1 MFNILNA
8 PITIFIRPKYTMV
21 TYGRYVTFAHL
32 CRVASYLRAFR
43 GNAMGRNAEVRFS
56 CRVKWSRNVTRNS
69 GGGIVEKGRSAEK
82 NGRGKENTW
91 KKRRKRK
98 RKRGSKMRMH
108 NKWNCSEKK
117 RNSDY
122 DSVPVRVLFC
132 VVSRDGGEGMQND
145 FSAEIRATRI

>member
-43 GNAMGRNAEVRFS
+43 GNAMGRNVEVRFS
-56 CRVKWSRNVTRNS
+56 CRVKWSRNVTQWWWWNRR
-69 GGGIVEKGRSAEK
+69 ERE
-82 NGRGKENTW
+82 
-91 KKRRKRK
+91 KRRKKWK
-98 RKRGSKMRMH
+98 RQGKHVEETEEKKKETREQNADAQQVKLF
-108 NKWNCSEKK
+108 WKK

-122 DSVPVRVLFC
+122 ESVPVRVLFC

>member
-56 CRVKWSRNVTRNS
+56 CRVKWSRNVTQWWWWNRR
-69 GGGIVEKGRSAEK
+69 ERE
-82 NGRGKENTW
+82 
-91 KKRRKRK
+91 KRRKKWK
-98 RKRGSKMRMH
+98 RQGKH
-108 NKWNCSEKK
+108 VEETEEKK
-117 RNSDY
+117 KETREQNADAQQ
-122 DSVPVRVLFC
+122 VKLF
-132 VVSRDGGEGMQND
+132 
-145 FSAEIRATRI
+145 

>member
-8 PITIFIRPKYTMV
+8 PITIFIRPKYTMM

-56 CRVKWSRNVTRNS
+56 CRVKWSRNVTRNG

-108 NKWNCSEKK
+108 NK
-117 RNSDY
+117 
-122 DSVPVRVLFC
+122 
-132 VVSRDGGEGMQND
+132 
-145 FSAEIRATRI
+145 